1 MRFNT
6 GCYQISLLATL
17 CLGGIAHADIPFAK
31 DDLVGKWRCY
41 TDDPQ
46 LKFRS
51 ESVVETRADGTQ
63 SENST
68 IYLDDED
75 SEFYQIDQVYALLK
89 WRLDDDV
96 MTLYDTI
103 IRHYKVDVPN
113 YDEQSMGVSKDAFVL
128 LQTIYGRTELEEA
141 MVGELPAHI
150 KFIDKNTY
158 TWADVGEDFMP
169 VDQQYCTR
177 LDG

>member
-6 GCYQISLLATL
+6 GCYQISLLAIL

-31 DDLVGKWRCY
+31 DDLVGKWRCH
-41 TDDPQ
+41 TDDPE

-68 IYLDDED
+68 MYLDDED
-75 SEFYQIDQVYALLK
+75 FEFYQIDQVHALAK

-96 MTLYDTI
+96 MTSYDTI

-128 LQTIYGRTELEEA
+128 LQTIYGRAEIEA
-141 MVGELPAHI
+141 VMTDELPAHI

-158 TWADVGEDFMP
+158 TWADVGEDFMSA
-169 VDQQYCTR
+169 DRQYCTR